1 MVHDLDDIDRGILH
15 ALQADARGATA
26 ADMGEQVG
34 TSASTVRN
42 RIEHLEDDVIRGYH
56 PEIDYEAAGF
66 ELRLLV
72 VCRAPTAR
80 RSELARAV
88 LGLPGVVSVRELTT
102 GTDNLHV
109 EVLATDSAAADAAR
123 AGIEDLEDLDIVSTQ
138 VVNTVHVQPFNHF
151 GADVADD
158 RPTE

>member
-1 MVHDLDDIDRGILH
+1 MVHELDDIDRGILH

-26 ADMGEQVG
+26 ADLGEQVG

-42 RIEHLEDDVIRGYH
+42 RIDHLEDAVIRGYH

-80 RSELARAV
+80 RSDLARAA
-88 LGLPGVVSVRELTT
+88 LGLPGVITVREMTT
-102 GTDNLHV
+102 GTGNIHV
-109 EVLATDSAAADAAR
+109 EVVATDSEAADAAR
-123 AGIEDLEDLDIVSTQ
+123 AGLEELEDLEIVATQ
-138 VVNTVHVQPFNHF
+138 IVNTVHVQPFDHF
-151 GADVADD
+151 GADVVED
-158 RPTE
+158 